1 MLVGGSTR
9 YVLTSKADIKTPE
22 GVAIMKRSNPIGQF
36 RANPSS
42 RAYAVKAKCAEC
54 VGCTPD
60 HLEKGFK
67 ESISSCSSY
76 FCPLHRFR
84 PYQREK
90 SLEGQKLPIQ
100 NLSNDS
106 PCYESI

>member
-1 MLVGGSTR
+1 MSNF
-9 YVLTSKADIKTPE
+9 
-22 GVAIMKRSNPIGQF
+22 NPIQQF
-36 RANPSS
+36 HRHPLS

-60 HLEKGFK
+60 HLERGFK

-76 FCPLHRFR
+76 SCSLHSFR

-90 SLEGQKLPIQ
+90 SLEGQKIAVQ
-100 NLSNDS
+100 N
-106 PCYESI
+106 P

>member
-1 MLVGGSTR
+1 MLT
-9 YVLTSKADIKTPE
+9 LKADIKILV
-22 GVAIMKRSNPIGQF
+22 GAAMMKRSNPIEQF
-36 RANPSS
+36 QSHPLS
-42 RAYAVKAKCAEC
+42 RAYAIRAKCAEC

-67 ESISSCSSY
+67 ESISSCSSES
-76 FCPLHRFR
+76 CPLHRFR

-100 NLSNDS
+100 NLSNDY
-106 PCYESI
+106 PCHESI

>member
-1 MLVGGSTR
+1 MGFGWQELIIILVIVALIFGTKKLRNIGSDLGG
-9 YVLTSKADIKTPE
+9 
-22 GVAIMKRSNPIGQF
+22 AI
-36 RANPSS
+36 
-42 RAYAVKAKCAEC
+42 
-54 VGCTPD
+54 
-60 HLEKGFK
+60 KGFK

-100 NLSNDS
+100 NLSNYS
-106 PCYESI
+106 PCHESI

>member
-1 MLVGGSTR
+1 MSNF
-9 YVLTSKADIKTPE
+9 
-22 GVAIMKRSNPIGQF
+22 NPIQQF
-36 RANPSS
+36 HTHPLS

-54 VGCTPD
+54 VGCTPN

-76 FCPLHRFR
+76 SCPLHRFR

-90 SLEGQKLPIQ
+90 SLNSQKMPVQ
-100 NLSNDS
+100 SLSMIGS
-106 PCYESI
+106 

>member
-67 ESISSCSSY
+67 DSISSCSSES
-76 FCPLHRFR
+76 CPLHRFR

-100 NLSNDS
+100 NLSMIGS
-106 PCYESI
+106 

>member
-1 MLVGGSTR
+1 MLAGGSTR
-9 YVLTSKADIKTPE
+9 YALTLKADIKIPE

-67 ESISSCSSY
+67 ESISDCSSY
-76 FCPLHRFR
+76 SCPLHSFR
-84 PYQREK
+84 PYQAK
-90 SLEGQKLPIQ
+90 T
-100 NLSNDS
+100 
-106 PCYESI
+106 SIK

>member
-1 MLVGGSTR
+1 M
-9 YVLTSKADIKTPE
+9 
-22 GVAIMKRSNPIGQF
+22 MKRSNPIEQF
-36 RANPSS
+36 QNHPYS

-67 ESISSCSSY
+67 ESISFCSSES
-76 FCPLHRFR
+76 CPLHRFR

-90 SLEGQKLPIQ
+90 SLEGQKHLFRTYSAVGIRF
-100 NLSNDS
+100 
-106 PCYESI
+106 C

>member
-1 MLVGGSTR
+1 MS
-9 YVLTSKADIKTPE
+9 DF
-22 GVAIMKRSNPIGQF
+22 NPILQF
-36 RANPSS
+36 QCRPSS

-54 VGCTPD
+54 VGCTPN

-76 FCPLHRFR
+76 SCPLHGFR

-90 SLEGQKLPIQ
+90 SLEGQKTAVQ
-100 NLSNDS
+100 NLSNDTL
-106 PCYESI
+106 YHETV

>member
-1 MLVGGSTR
+1 MS
-9 YVLTSKADIKTPE
+9 DF
-22 GVAIMKRSNPIGQF
+22 NPILQF
-36 RANPSS
+36 QSRPSS

-76 FCPLHRFR
+76 SCPLHGFR
-84 PYQREK
+84 PYQAEK
-90 SLEGQKLPIQ
+90 SLNRQKTPVQ
-100 NLSNDS
+100 NPSNDTL
-106 PCYESI
+106 CHEAI